1 MEIIK
6 FNREYIINYIVENY
20 YEKMYKYL
28 TDLDP
33 NIDIDDLDNEE
44 LKDLCCL
51 LNVDLK
57 LWR

>member
-1 MEIIK
+1 MR

-20 YEKMYKYL
+20 YEKMHKYL

>member
-1 MEIIK
+1 MK